1 VVCNLLNIPALVMR
15 KSAMVSP
22 VDTDRSDD
30 DFLEQGALLE
40 TSEPIRRTSEIE
52 EITNLY
58 LIHPIASF
66 LTPIFARLGISANA
80 VSLAGMALGGLA
92 GVAYYNYRDAR
103 WALAGFIL
111 MIAWHVMDGT
121 DGQLARLTNSQSELG
136 KILDGICDYVT
147 FIAVYS
153 ALAAALTPR
162 YGGWV
167 WALAIIAGICH
178 SVQAAAYE
186 VQRQEYNFWGW
197 DQKSAEFLPLDARP
211 PRIVGGSFMPRLM
224 GLIYRLYVR
233 CQVQVAGA
241 VIAFHKKLA
250 AILEAE
256 PGRAAFFR
264 ERYRTQFASS
274 VRVWSIMSA
283 NYRTVGIFIAVLAG
297 KPLYYFW
304 FEIVGF
310 NLIMIFLISRQ
321 RAAYA
326 RFFAGT

>member
-1 VVCNLLNIPALVMR
+1 MVAPAD
-15 KSAMVSP
+15 
-22 VDTDRSDD
+22 VDPSDGD
-30 DFLEQGALLE
+30 ILEQGTLVE

-58 LIHPIASF
+58 FVHPLANR
-66 LTPIFARLGISANA
+66 LTRVFARLRISPNA
-80 VSLAGMALGGLA
+80 VSLAGMALGVLA
-92 GVAYYNYRDAR
+92 GFAYYRYTDPL
-103 WALAGFIL
+103 WAVAGFIL
-111 MIAWHVMDGT
+111 MIAWHVMDGA
-121 DGQLARLTNSQSELG
+121 DGQLARLTNAQSELG

-167 WALAIIAGICH
+167 WALAIVAGICH

-211 PRIVGGSFMPRLM
+211 GRIVGGPLVPRVADT
-224 GLIYRLYVR
+224 IHRLYVR
-233 CQVQVAGA
+233 CQVQVAGT
-241 VIAFHKKLA
+241 VIAFHKKMAALLA
-250 AILEAE
+250 AQPERTE
-256 PGRAAFFR
+256 FFR
-264 ERYRTQFASS
+264 ERYRAQFAGT
-274 VRVWSIMSA
+274 VRIWSIMSA
-283 NYRTVGIFIAVLAG
+283 NYRTLAIFIAVLAG

-310 NLIMIFLISRQ
+310 NLIMIFFISRQ
-321 RAAYA
+321 RAAYE

>member
-1 VVCNLLNIPALVMR
+1 VVCILLNIPVLLMR

-22 VDTDRSDD
+22 ADIDPSDG
-30 DFLEQGALLE
+30 DFLEQGTRVE

-58 LIHPIASF
+58 VIHPIASF

-111 MIAWHVMDGT
+111 MIAWHVMDGA

-153 ALAAALTPR
+153 ALAATLSR
-162 YGGWV
+162 QSGGWI
-167 WALAIIAGICH
+167 WALAIVAGICH

-211 PRIVGGSFMPRLM
+211 PRIVGGPIVPRLM
-224 GLIYRLYVR
+224 DMIYRLYVR
-233 CQVQVAGA
+233 CQVQVAGT
-241 VIAFHKKLA
+241 VIDFHKKMA
-250 AILEAE
+250 AILEAQ

-264 ERYRTQFASS
+264 ARYRTQFASTVRLWS
-274 VRVWSIMSA
+274 VMSA
-283 NYRTVGIFIAVLAG
+283 NYRTIGLFVAALAG
-297 KPLYYFW
+297 KPQYYFW

-310 NLIMIFLISRQ
+310 NLIMIAFISRQ

-326 RFFAGT
+326 RFFAGI

>member
-1 VVCNLLNIPALVMR
+1 MR

-22 VDTDRSDD
+22 ADIDRSGG
-30 DFLEQGALLE
+30 DFLEQGSPLE
-40 TSEPIRRTSEIE
+40 AGEPIRRTSEIE

-58 LIHPIASF
+58 LIHPIAGF
-66 LTPIFARLGISANA
+66 LTPIFARLGISANS

-92 GVAYYNYRDAR
+92 GVAYFRYRDPR
-103 WALAGFIL
+103 WAIAGFIL
-111 MIAWHVMDGT
+111 MIAWHVMDGA

-153 ALAAALTPR
+153 ALAAALTSR

-167 WALAIIAGICH
+167 WALAIVAGICH

-197 DQKSAEFLPLDARP
+197 DQKSAEFLPLDAGP
-211 PRIVGGSFMPRLM
+211 GRIVGGPLLPRVADT
-224 GLIYRLYVR
+224 IHRLYVR
-233 CQVQVAGA
+233 CQVLVAGT
-241 VIAFHKKLA
+241 VIAFHKKMA
-250 AILEAE
+250 AFLVAQPERTE
-256 PGRAAFFR
+256 FFR
-264 ERYRTQFASS
+264 ERYRAQFART

-283 NYRTVGIFIAVLAG
+283 NYRTLGIFIAVLAG

-310 NLIMIFLISRQ
+310 NLIMIAFISRQ

-326 RFFAGT
+326 RFFAGV

>member
-1 VVCNLLNIPALVMR
+1 VICNLLNIPALVMR

-22 VDTDRSDD
+22 ADIDRSDGG
-30 DFLEQGALLE
+30 FLEQGALLE

-66 LTPIFARLGISANA
+66 LTPIFARLRISANA

-111 MIAWHVMDGT
+111 MIAWHVMDGA

-136 KILDGICDYVT
+136 KVLDGICDYVT

-167 WALAIIAGICH
+167 WALAIVAGICH

-211 PRIVGGSFMPRLM
+211 GRVVGGPIVPRVADA
-224 GLIYRLYVR
+224 IHRLYVR
-233 CQVQVAGA
+233 CQVQVAGV
-241 VIAFHKKLA
+241 VIEFHRKLA
-250 AILEAE
+250 ALL
-256 PGRAAFFR
+256 AAQPERTEFIR
-264 ERYRTQFASS
+264 ERYRTQFARS
-274 VRVWSIMSA
+274 VRVWSVMSA
-283 NYRTVGIFIAVLAG
+283 NYRTLGIFVAVIAG

-321 RAAYA
+321 RAAYE
-326 RFFAGT
+326 RFFAGI